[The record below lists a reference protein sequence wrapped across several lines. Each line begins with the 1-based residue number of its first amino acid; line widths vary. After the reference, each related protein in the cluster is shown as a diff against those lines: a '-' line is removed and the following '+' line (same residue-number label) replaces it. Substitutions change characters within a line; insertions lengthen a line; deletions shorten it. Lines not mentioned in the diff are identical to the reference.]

1 MKLKILDEQP
11 LELEFQDG
19 TKLTALFNNMAF
31 ITLNDE
37 FGEGPDKEVD
47 ITKLVDKANPY
58 PGFAKILYCGLKQC
72 HPQIT
77 LDEAENIMYKGGS
90 ELMMSVCELMIR
102 NFNVTSNDETKKKY
116 LAQLTEE
123 QKKVLE
129 QMGLALS

>member
-1 MKLKILDEQP
+1 MKIQILDEQP

-37 FGEGPDKEVD
+37 FGDGPDKAVD
-47 ITKLVDKANPY
+47 ITKLVDESNPY
-58 PGFAKILYCGLKQC
+58 PGLAKILYCGLKQC

-90 ELMMSVCELMIR
+90 NLMMSICDLMIR
-102 NFNVTSNDETKKKY
+102 NFNVTSNEETKKKY
-116 LAQLTEE
+116 LSMLTDD
-123 QKKVLE
+123 QKKVLK
-129 QMGLALS
+129 QMQLL